1 MVINVYYGGRGL
13 IDDPCLY
20 VCDKIIQ
27 VFDELHVTV
36 RRYNLYEEKNSI
48 SMLPK
53 TLKEADA
60 IILASSLEWFGVG
73 GLMLQFLDSCWLYG
87 DKKRMSG
94 MYMMPVVTATTYG
107 EDEAMCFLTRAWKML
122 GGYVCPGIGA
132 YVEDNTDF
140 ELNGPIS
147 NRIETIAEDLY
158 RTVNQRRTAFPS
170 SEYVI
175 VRDVDKRTSIP
186 LTPQE
191 SEQLSEYVSND
202 TYVKKQKEDIEEL
215 SHMFTEMLGNTRTSN
230 ENDIMKD
237 FRNHFIPKEDFSA
250 SYRIEL
256 TDKDTVLIIEIAGR
270 DLKLYYGDKQDT
282 DVSAKTTAGVM
293 NDIIA
298 GKVTFQRAFMS
309 GSISAKGNFKT
320 LRMFDEV
327 FQFIK

>member
-230 ENDIMKD
+230 END
-237 FRNHFIPKEDFSA
+237 
-250 SYRIEL
+250 
-256 TDKDTVLIIEIAGR
+256 
-270 DLKLYYGDKQDT
+270 
-282 DVSAKTTAGVM
+282 
-293 NDIIA
+293 
-298 GKVTFQRAFMS
+298 
-309 GSISAKGNFKT
+309 
-320 LRMFDEV
+320 MFV
-327 FQFIK
+327 